1 MKDKYGVLKGPCLT
15 EKASLQQEYNNKV
28 VFKVHPAA
36 NKIEIKEAVESMFQ
50 VKVRDVRTTSMR
62 GKQKRVGRYTGMTKD
77 WKKAY
82 VTLAEGE
89 ISFVDE
95 L

>member
-1 MKDKYGVLKGPCLT
+1 
-15 EKASLQQEYNNKV
+15 
-28 VFKVHPAA
+28 
-36 NKIEIKEAVESMFQ
+36 
-50 VKVRDVRTTSMR
+50 MR
-62 GKQKRVGRYTGMTKD
+62 GKQKRVGRHVGRTQD

-82 VTLAEGE
+82 VTLSEGE

>member
-1 MKDKYGVLKGPCLT
+1 MKDKYTVLKGPCLT
-15 EKASLQQEYNNKV
+15 EKASLQQESANKV

-62 GKQKRVGRYTGMTKD
+62 GKQKRVGRHTGMTKD

-82 VTLAEGE
+82 VTLSEGE

>member
-1 MKDKYGVLKGPCLT
+1 MKNIHSILQGPCLT
-15 EKASLQQEYNNKV
+15 EKASLQQEMNNKV
-28 VFKVHPAA
+28 VFRVHSAA
-36 NKIEIKEAVESMFQ
+36 NKIEIKEAVESMFK
-50 VKVRDVRTTSMR
+50 VKVRDVKTASMR
-62 GKQKRVGRYTGMTKD
+62 GKQKRVGRHTGNTKD

-82 VTLAEGE
+82 VTLSEGE

>member
-1 MKDKYGVLKGPCLT
+1 MNLYDVIKKPIIT
-15 EKASLQQEYNNKV
+15 EKATMLDGKV
-28 VFKVHPAA
+28 VVKVDKRA
-36 NKIEIKEAVESMFQ
+36 NKIEIKEAMEKLFN
-50 VKVRDVRTTSMR
+50 VKVAHVRTVSMR
-62 GKQKRVGRYTGMTKD
+62 GKQKRLGRHFGRTSD

-89 ISFVDE
+89 KLDFLQE

>member
-1 MKDKYGVLKGPCLT
+1 MNLYDVIKKPVIT
-15 EKASLQQEYNNKV
+15 EKATAQDGKV
-28 VFKVHPAA
+28 VVKVDKRA
-36 NKIEIKEAVESMFQ
+36 NKIEIKEAMEKLFN
-50 VKVRDVRTTSMR
+50 VKVARVRTVSMR
-62 GKQKRVGRYTGMTKD
+62 GKHKRLGRHFGRTSD

-89 ISFVDE
+89 KLDFLQE

>member
-1 MKDKYGVLKGPCLT
+1 MNLYDVIKKPIIT
-15 EKASLQQEYNNKV
+15 EKATSLEGKV
-28 VFKVHPAA
+28 VVKVDKRA
-36 NKIEIKEAVESMFQ
+36 NKIEIKEAMEKLFN
-50 VKVRDVRTTSMR
+50 VKVANVRTVSMR
-62 GKQKRVGRYTGMTKD
+62 GKQKRLGRHFGRTAD

-89 ISFVDE
+89 KLDFLQE

>member
-1 MKDKYGVLKGPCLT
+1 MKATHNVLQGPCLT
-15 EKASLQQEYNNKV
+15 EKASLQQELNNQV
-28 VFKVHPAA
+28 VFKVHPDA
-36 NKIEIKEAVESMFQ
+36 NKIEIKEAVEKMFN
-50 VKVRDVRTTSMR
+50 VKVGEVRTVSMR
-62 GKQKRVGRYTGMTKD
+62 GKQKRVGRYIGHTKD

-82 VTLAEGE
+82 VTVSEGE

>member
-1 MKDKYGVLKGPCLT
+1 MNLYDVIKKPIIT
-15 EKASLQQEYNNKV
+15 EKATMQDGKV
-28 VFKVHPAA
+28 VVKVDKRA
-36 NKIEIKEAVESMFQ
+36 NKIEIKEAMEKLFN
-50 VKVRDVRTTSMR
+50 VKVAHVRTVSMR
-62 GKQKRVGRYTGMTKD
+62 GKQKRLGRHFGRTSD

-89 ISFVDE
+89 KLDFLQE